1 MYPLLTHLLIVQN
14 LEEAKRWGKNIHGFT
29 TLRQSILIVSRL
41 EGILPADCFS
51 NLLHFY
57 EELGE
62 KKSIFLLLLC
72 MCIYVCAHTHKN
84 KVASFTYRCILRVGF
99 HFGCDMDGPC

>member
-1 MYPLLTHLLIVQN
+1 MYLLLTHLLIVQN

-29 TLRQSILIVSRL
+29 TPKQSILIVSRL

-57 EELGE
+57 EELGV
-62 KKSIFLLLLC
+62 KKPIFLLLC
-72 MCIYVCAHTHKN
+72 MCIYVCAHTHK
-84 KVASFTYRCILRVGF
+84 KKLLHLHIDVF
-99 HFGCDMDGPC
+99 